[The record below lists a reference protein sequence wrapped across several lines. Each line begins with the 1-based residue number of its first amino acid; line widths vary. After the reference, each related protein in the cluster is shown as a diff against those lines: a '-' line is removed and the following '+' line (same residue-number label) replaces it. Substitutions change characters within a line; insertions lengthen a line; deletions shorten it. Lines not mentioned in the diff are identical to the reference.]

1 MLLAAAAVDFRGV
14 ARHDEA
20 MGGGRLHLCDDYVG
34 RCSFQCTTTLIIL
47 LFGQQHTC
55 GRQRRSVTLSYGGTL
70 SNGYHFGA
78 NEGLSLSGTGIF
90 DVYSIDIHLYFDD
103 INASFNGYERI
114 LDFKSRAFD
123 EGLYNRNGRL
133 EFFVGCCSGPGGTG
147 GSSAGPVFPSGQLVD
162 LLVTRSA
169 TGVFS
174 AYVNGNLALSFLDST
189 GLATF
194 SGPDNVIY
202 FFMDDFESLHN
213 FPTLPEAGSGFVDFI
228 QVTTPAAAV
237 PGPIVGAGLPGLL
250 LGSAGVLAWW
260 RRRQKTA

>member
-1 MLLAAAAVDFRGV
+1 VLHVPMRFFYLLDNNTLA
-14 ARHDEA
+14 EA
-20 MGGGRLHLCDDYVG
+20 NGGPPLV
-34 RCSFQCTTTLIIL
+34 
-47 LFGQQHTC
+47 
-55 GRQRRSVTLSYGGTL
+55 SYGGTL
-70 SNGYHFGA
+70 NNGYHFGV

-90 DVYSIDIHLYFDD
+90 DVYSIDIHFYFND

-114 LDFKSRAFD
+114 LDFKNRAFD

-147 GSSAGPVFPSGQLVD
+147 GSSAGPVFVSGQLVD

-174 AYVNGNLALSFLDST
+174 ASVNGRLAFSFLDST

-194 SGPDNVIY
+194 SGPDNIIY

-213 FPTLPEAGSGFVDFI
+213 FPTLPEAGPGLVDFI
-228 QVTTPAAAV
+228 QVTVPPAAV
-237 PGPIVGAGLPGLL
+237 PIPNVGAGLPGLVVAIGL
-250 LGSAGVLAWW
+250 LTWW
-260 RRRQKTA
+260 RRRQKSA